1 MEAAAMSPLAIGGML
16 FLIFFALLLIG
27 SPIMVA
33 LGVGTMAC
41 FIILDIDLSLM
52 IERAFASLTAFPLMA
67 LPAFVLA
74 GALMEAA
81 GISRRLVA
89 VAESVVGPIPG
100 GLAISTVLSCVF
112 FGAISGSG
120 PATTAA
126 VGMLMIPAMTKRGYD
141 TAYAAAVTATSGGIG
156 IIIPPSIPMVIYGVT
171 GQVSISKMFMAG
183 FIPGFIIATSL
194 CVVHFFKCRNVGS
207 GGLQWSLR
215 QLLHVLKDG
224 FWSILAPLIILGGIY
239 AGLFTP
245 TEAAI
250 VAIFYTIIVGVF
262 IHRELKFKS
271 FMASLN
277 TTSWLTGR
285 VLVLV
290 FTATAF
296 GYLLTSYRIPVE
308 IAHWILSFTDNVY
321 LVWFFVIILLLFLGM
336 FMETLAI
343 IMLVTP
349 VLLPI
354 MTAYGVDPIHFG
366 LILIC
371 CCGIGFSTPP
381 LGENMFIASGISNQ
395 SLERISLKA
404 LPMVAANIAAIVL
417 LVLFPGL
424 VMFLP
429 NMMDTAAP

>member
-1 MEAAAMSPLAIGGML
+1 
-16 FLIFFALLLIG
+16 
-27 SPIMVA
+27 
-33 LGVGTMAC
+33 
-41 FIILDIDLSLM
+41 
-52 IERAFASLTAFPLMA
+52 
-67 LPAFVLA
+67 
-74 GALMEAA
+74 
-81 GISRRLVA
+81 
-89 VAESVVGPIPG
+89 
-100 GLAISTVLSCVF
+100 
-112 FGAISGSG
+112 
-120 PATTAA
+120 
-126 VGMLMIPAMTKRGYD
+126 
-141 TAYAAAVTATSGGIG
+141 
-156 IIIPPSIPMVIYGVT
+156 
-171 GQVSISKMFMAG
+171 
-183 FIPGFIIATSL
+183 
-194 CVVHFFKCRNVGS
+194 
-207 GGLQWSLR
+207 
-215 QLLHVLKDG
+215 
-224 FWSILAPLIILGGIY
+224 
-239 AGLFTP
+239 
-245 TEAAI
+245 
-250 VAIFYTIIVGVF
+250 
-262 IHRELKFKS
+262 
-271 FMASLN
+271 MASLN

-296 GYLLTSYRIPVE
+296 GYLLTSYRIPGD
-308 IAHWILSFTDNVY
+308 IANWILSFTDNVY
-321 LVWFFVIILLLFLGM
+321 LVWFFVVILLLFLGM

-429 NMMDTAAP
+429 NMMDAAAP